1 MYFIEL
7 EVNHPLR
14 RNSNITDPT
23 GMQVYRAVVCPGLV
37 FANRRYARSPKTSPI
52 TTQAQ

>member
-14 RNSNITDPT
+14 LNSNITDAT
-23 GMQVYRAVVCPGLV
+23 AMQVYRAVVCSGLV
-37 FANRRYARSPKTSPI
+37 FANWRYARNPRNSPI
-52 TTQAQ
+52 TTQTQ